1 MLTEIKAYS
10 SWQSAPTLY
19 LDDAGRAETDLIQIR
34 NVDGLDP
41 VTASVGTTP
50 YGSSDGESYVGS
62 SVLSRNLVL
71 TLHPNP
77 NWINWSPEALRRF
90 LYAYFMPK
98 GIVQLEFYSDD
109 MDPVD
114 IRGVVES
121 FAANPFSKDP
131 EYIASVIC
139 PDPYFTAIEPV
150 VMSGSVNDVPV
161 DVDYF
166 GNVNAGIQ
174 VKVQYVSGTAPN
186 KLTIQVGDPNIGS
199 FEIDIPSIVTA
210 AQYFQMSSVSMSKY
224 VENIANN
231 GTITSLLSYISPGS
245 SDWPMLQ
252 PGRNKFSV
260 TSDHGIQNWELTYFE
275 KFGAL

>member
-1 MLTEIKAYS
+1 VLTEIKAYS

-98 GIVQLEFYSDD
+98 GIVQLEFYSNDW
-109 MDPVD
+109 
-114 IRGVVES
+114 IRWILEALLKVLRLIHLAKIQNTSPRS
-121 FAANPFSKDP
+121 FAQIHIS
-131 EYIASVIC
+131 
-139 PDPYFTAIEPV
+139 
-150 VMSGSVNDVPV
+150 
-161 DVDYF
+161 
-166 GNVNAGIQ
+166 
-174 VKVQYVSGTAPN
+174 
-186 KLTIQVGDPNIGS
+186 L
-199 FEIDIPSIVTA
+199 PS
-210 AQYFQMSSVSMSKY
+210 
-224 VENIANN
+224 
-231 GTITSLLSYISPGS
+231 SLL
-245 SDWPMLQ
+245 L
-252 PGRNKFSV
+252 
-260 TSDHGIQNWELTYFE
+260 
-275 KFGAL
+275 